1 MRFHPPLINSF
12 VSCSRLKKIT
22 ITWTL
27 TTKAEMTAATFDFLF
42 LDIQGTYTALK
53 ILAAERQVVIDLIMD
68 CAPSIDTCRGLTV
81 SITLF

>member
-1 MRFHPPLINSF
+1 
-12 VSCSRLKKIT
+12 
-22 ITWTL
+22 
-27 TTKAEMTAATFDFLF
+27 MTAATFDFLF

-68 CAPSIDTCRGLTV
+68 CAPPIDTCRGLNV